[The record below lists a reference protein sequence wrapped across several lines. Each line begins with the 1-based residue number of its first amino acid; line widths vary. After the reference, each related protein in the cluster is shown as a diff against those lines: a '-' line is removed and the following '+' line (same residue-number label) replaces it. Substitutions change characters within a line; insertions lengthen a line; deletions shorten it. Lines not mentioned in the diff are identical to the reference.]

1 MKATIQ
7 LQKQLSVL
15 SVLLFL
21 FKIGAYYATHSVA
34 VLTDALESTVNVI
47 AGFMGLYSLYLSS
60 KPRDVNH
67 PYGHGKAE
75 FVSSA
80 IEGALIFIAG
90 IMIIN
95 ESVHQLIDQPRLKS
109 LNLGMVLIGIT
120 GVVNFLFGTYIA
132 RKGKS
137 LKSLVLQSGGKH
149 LRVDAYSTFAI
160 LIGLALVKYTHWLW
174 LDSVVALVFAFV
186 ILYTGY
192 KVIRKSLAGIMDE
205 ADSQLLQEMVVY
217 LQDHRKDNWIDLHNL
232 RVIQYGSKLHV
243 DTHMTLPWYYDIA
256 QAETEIHSLEALIDT
271 HFNSKIELFVHIDAC
286 KPYSCKL
293 CAMTSCQ
300 KRVHAF
306 EALHPWTMRNVWENA
321 KHGKETTMD

>member
-1 MKATIQ
+1 
-7 LQKQLSVL
+7 
-15 SVLLFL
+15 
-21 FKIGAYYATHSVA
+21 
-34 VLTDALESTVNVI
+34 
-47 AGFMGLYSLYLSS
+47 MGLYSLYLSS

-95 ESVHQLIDQPRLKS
+95 ESVHQLLDQPKLKS
-109 LNLGMVLIGIT
+109 LNIGMLLIGIT
-120 GVVNFLFGTYIA
+120 GLVNFLFGTYIA

-160 LIGLALVKYTHWLW
+160 LVGLGLVKITNWLW
-174 LDSVVALVFAFV
+174 LDSVVALLFAIV
-186 ILYTGY
+186 IIYTGY

-205 ADSQLLQEMVVY
+205 ADTQLLQEMVQY
-217 LQDHRKDNWIDLHNL
+217 LQDHRKENWIDLHNL
-232 RVIQYGSKLHV
+232 RVIQYGSRLHV
-243 DTHMTLPWYYDIA
+243 DTHMTLPWFYDIA
-256 QAETEIHSLEALIDT
+256 QAETEIHSLEALIDN

-293 CAMTSCQ
+293 CAMSSCD
-300 KRVHAF
+300 KRIQTFV
-306 EALHPWTMRNVWENA
+306 ALQPWTMRNVWENA
-321 KHGKETTMD
+321 KHGKEPMPV

>member
-1 MKATIQ
+1 
-7 LQKQLSVL
+7 
-15 SVLLFL
+15 
-21 FKIGAYYATHSVA
+21 
-34 VLTDALESTVNVI
+34 
-47 AGFMGLYSLYLSS
+47 
-60 KPRDVNH
+60 
-67 PYGHGKAE
+67 
-75 FVSSA
+75 
-80 IEGALIFIAG
+80 
-90 IMIIN
+90 MIIN

-120 GVVNFLFGTYIA
+120 GIVNFLFGTYIA

-160 LIGLALVKYTHWLW
+160 LIGLALVKFTHWLW

-232 RVIQYGSKLHV
+232 RVIQYGSKLHL

-293 CAMTSCQ
+293 CAMTSCDE
-300 KRVHAF
+300 RVHAF
-306 EALHPWTMRNVWENA
+306 EAIHPWTMRNVWENA
-321 KHGKETTMD
+321 KHGKEATMD